1 MNSIPFLTALVIASS
16 MIVSSCSS
24 GEEKSEKTEE
34 KKDTVTTDETE
45 MPVIDEVEMTYEYEV
60 TNTKTKKTVIM
71 SQEEYLES
79 GVWEKS
85 EYVIKE
91 IPVAQ

>member
-1 MNSIPFLTALVIASS
+1 MKSIHFLTALVISS
-16 MIVSSCSS
+16 SILFAACSS
-24 GEEKSEKTEE
+24 GEEKTEKTEE
-34 KKDTVTTDETE
+34 KKDTVVTDETE
-45 MPVIDEVEMTYEYEV
+45 MPAIDEVEMSYQYEV

-79 GVWEKS
+79 GIWEKS